1 MLMFLD
7 ILKMNVQ
14 ILISN
19 IQTIW
24 LIVGIVLLG
33 LIALFLIFF
42 FAIGIFFFNTSFKR
56 KDLTQYYA
64 NNGKGMD
71 DTVKLKNDKEFIES
85 HKFDEIFIKADDGVK
100 LAANL
105 LKPEVESHKY
115 VIFFHGFRGTVLPE
129 WSSLIHLFY
138 DYGYNIYVVHE
149 RGNWD
154 SGGKYFTMG
163 PKEKD
168 DLVSWV
174 NYVASIDDKS
184 EICLFGHS
192 MGAHIVLLGLGENLK
207 DNVKCAIADCGYAD
221 LDEQFIHTAKNMMHL
236 KLSKVLVRVGEMY
249 CKIFYKMHFDE
260 TTIKALQKCKTPVC
274 LIHGTA
280 DKFVPY
286 SNLRK
291 NFDAI
296 PTKVYKE
303 EHTFEGAAH
312 CSSETKDP
320 ERFYKIIYKFI
331 STFIR

>member
-1 MLMFLD
+1 MPMYQD

-14 ILISN
+14 ILIFN
-19 IQTIW
+19 VQTIS
-24 LIVGIVLLG
+24 LIIGIVLLS
-33 LIALFLIFF
+33 LIVLFLIFF
-42 FAIGIFFFNTSFKR
+42 FVAGIFFFNVCFKR
-56 KDLTQYYA
+56 KDLTKYYE

-71 DTVKLKNDKEFIES
+71 ETVKLTDDKEFIES
-85 HKFDEIFIKADDGVK
+85 HEFDEVFIEANDGIK
-100 LAANL
+100 LAANV
-105 LKPEVESHKY
+105 LKSKNNSHKY

-138 DYGYNIYVVHE
+138 DYNYNIFVVHE

-174 NYVASIDDKS
+174 NYVASIDKNS
-184 EICLFGHS
+184 KICLFGHS
-192 MGAHIVLLGLGENLK
+192 MGAHIVLLGVGDNLK

-221 LDEQFIHTAKNMMHL
+221 LDEQFIHTAKEMLHL
-236 KLSKVLVRVGEMY
+236 KFSKILVKVGEMY

-260 TTIKALQKCKTPVC
+260 TTIKALSRCKTPVC

-286 SNLRK
+286 DNLKK
-291 NFDAI
+291 NYDAI
-296 PTKVYKE
+296 TTNVYKE
-303 EHTFEGAAH
+303 KHTFEGAAH
-312 CSSETKDP
+312 CSSESKDP
-320 ERFYKIIYKFI
+320 EKFYKIIDKFI
-331 STFIR
+331 SKFIK